1 MGIFAERLKEAM
13 QQANITSAQLAKQ
26 TGIGRSSISQ
36 WLSSKYVAKHDK
48 VTALATVLN
57 VSPDWLLGT
66 TDIAT
71 AATPEAVPIPVAV
84 TPTPA
89 VDPELMTL
97 WEQLDTKQRAKLD
110 LVPASSNLASLDIQL
125 VKRQLIDAQYNL
137 SEALKQVRD
146 DYDYIILDTPPAISM
161 VVLNAL
167 TASDYVIV
175 PTQADIYG
183 LKGLGKL
190 AGTINSIQKHSN
202 PSVQVLGILVGRYD
216 ARTNFT
222 KAITD
227 MLQDTSKKLHTR
239 VFNTKIREAIAIKE
253 AQGERTNLFEYAP
266 KAKVTK
272 DVNQFLN
279 ELLGG
284 LL

>member
-1 MGIFAERLKEAM
+1 MAKTITVTNQKGGTGKTSTSLFLSYGLALKGYKVLLVDLDSQADASFSTGVKYDEGKTSMEVILGDVKAEDA
-13 QQANITSAQLAKQ
+13 ITNVP
-26 TGIGRSSISQ
+26 T
-36 WLSSKYVAKHDK
+36 DK
-48 VTALATVLN
+48 
-57 VSPDWLLGT
+57 G
-66 TDIAT
+66 
-71 AATPEAVPIPVAV
+71 
-84 TPTPA
+84 
-89 VDPELMTL
+89 
-97 WEQLDTKQRAKLD
+97 KLD
-110 LVPASSNLASLDIQL
+110 LIPASPDLASLDIQL

-137 SEALKQVRD
+137 KGALESIQGN
-146 DYDYIILDTPPAISM
+146 YDYIILDTPPAISM
-161 VVLNAL
+161 AVLNAL

-190 AGTINSIQKHSN
+190 AGTIETIKKHSN
-202 PSVQVLGILVGRYD
+202 PNIQVLGILIGRYD

-227 MLQDTSKKLHTR
+227 MLGDTSKRLHTK

-284 LL
+284 LI

>member
-1 MGIFAERLKEAM
+1 M
-13 QQANITSAQLAKQ
+13 
-26 TGIGRSSISQ
+26 
-36 WLSSKYVAKHDK
+36 
-48 VTALATVLN
+48 
-57 VSPDWLLGT
+57 
-66 TDIAT
+66 
-71 AATPEAVPIPVAV
+71 
-84 TPTPA
+84 
-89 VDPELMTL
+89 
-97 WEQLDTKQRAKLD
+97 
-110 LVPASSNLASLDIQL
+110 

-137 SEALKQVRD
+137 SEALKQVKD
-146 DYDYIILDTPPAISM
+146 NYDYIIIDTPPAISM
-161 VVLNAL
+161 AVLNAL

-190 AGTINSIQKHSN
+190 AITINSIKRHSN
-202 PSVQVLGILVGRYD
+202 PNIQVLGILLGRYD

-227 MLQDTSKKLHTR
+227 MLQETSKKLNTK

-284 LL
+284 LI